1 MKSIFYLICICILIS
16 CSNSKNTSEFIKTVE
31 GRYLFNSNE
40 TLEVYFI
47 EDVLKINWR
56 DKNMTPVK
64 ANDSSF
70 YLKEMNEKLIFI
82 STPEAHIELAEKREH
97 EGEKFYFT
105 KLTAGEKT
113 ALEYFKNKEY
123 TKSQNAYKALQ
134 KKDSLDPTI
143 QEWDLNRTGY
153 KYLKANE
160 FEKAKAIFKINI
172 ALYPE
177 KSNVYD
183 SMGDAFKKENDTL
196 KAIEYYEKSIAIN
209 PENRNSVK
217 NLKKLKKGIENKYST
232 ESR

>member
-16 CSNSKNTSEFIKTVE
+16 CSNSKNASEFIKTVE

-123 TKSQNAYKALQ
+123 TKSLNAYKALQ

-217 NLKKLKKGIENKYST
+217 NLKKLKKGIKK
-232 ESR
+232 

>member
-1 MKSIFYLICICILIS
+1 MKFIFYAIIIFFLIS

-56 DKNMTPVK
+56 DKDMTPIKV
-64 ANDSSF
+64 NDSSF

-82 STPEAHIELAEKREH
+82 SSPQTHIELAEKREH
-97 EGEKFYFT
+97 EGEKFYFI

-123 TKSQNAYKALQ
+123 TKSLNAYKALQ

-143 QEWDLNRTGY
+143 QEWGLNRTGY

-217 NLKKLKKGIENKYST
+217 NLKKLKKGIKK
-232 ESR
+232 

>member
-1 MKSIFYLICICILIS
+1 
-16 CSNSKNTSEFIKTVE
+16 
-31 GRYLFNSNE
+31 
-40 TLEVYFI
+40 
-47 EDVLKINWR
+47 
-56 DKNMTPVK
+56 MTPVK

-82 STPEAHIELAEKREH
+82 STPEAHIVLAEKREH

-123 TKSQNAYKALQ
+123 TKSLNAYKALQ
-134 KKDSLDPTI
+134 QKDSLDPTI
-143 QEWDLNRTGY
+143 QEWGLNRTGY
-153 KYLKANE
+153 EYLKANK
-160 FEKAKAIFKINI
+160 FEKAKAIFEINI

-217 NLKKLKKGIENKYST
+217 NLKKLKKGIEK
-232 ESR
+232 

>member
-1 MKSIFYLICICILIS
+1 MKQIFYFICICILIS

-97 EGEKFYFT
+97 EGEKFYFI

-123 TKSQNAYKALQ
+123 TKSLNAYKALQ
-134 KKDSLDPTI
+134 QKDSLDPTI

-217 NLKKLKKGIENKYST
+217 NLKKLKKGIEK
-232 ESR
+232 

>member
-123 TKSQNAYKALQ
+123 EKSLNTFLALQ

-217 NLKKLKKGIENKYST
+217 NLKKLKKGIEK
-232 ESR
+232 

>member
-123 TKSQNAYKALQ
+123 TKSLNAYKALQ

-153 KYLKANE
+153 KYLKASE

>member
-1 MKSIFYLICICILIS
+1 MKQIFYFICICILIS

-82 STPEAHIELAEKREH
+82 STPDAHIELAEKREH
-97 EGEKFYFT
+97 EGEKFYFI

-123 TKSQNAYKALQ
+123 TKSLNAYKALQ

-183 SMGDAFKKENDTL
+183 SMGDAFKKENDSL

-217 NLKKLKKGIENKYST
+217 NLKKLKKGIKK
-232 ESR
+232 

>member
-1 MKSIFYLICICILIS
+1 MKQIFYFICICILIS

-97 EGEKFYFT
+97 EGEKFYFI

-123 TKSQNAYKALQ
+123 TKSLNAYKALQ

-183 SMGDAFKKENDTL
+183 SMGDAFKKENETL

-217 NLKKLKKGIENKYST
+217 NLKKLKKGIEK
-232 ESR
+232 

>member
-1 MKSIFYLICICILIS
+1 MKFIFYAIIIFFLIS

-56 DKNMTPVK
+56 DKDMTPIKV
-64 ANDSSF
+64 NDSSF

-82 STPEAHIELAEKREH
+82 STPDAHIELAEKREH
-97 EGEKFYFT
+97 EGEKFYFI

-123 TKSQNAYKALQ
+123 TKSLNAYKALQ

-143 QEWDLNRTGY
+143 QEWGLNRTGY

-217 NLKKLKKGIENKYST
+217 NLKKLKKGIKK
-232 ESR
+232 

>member
-1 MKSIFYLICICILIS
+1 MKFIFYAIIIFFLIS

-82 STPEAHIELAEKREH
+82 STPDAHIELAEKREH
-97 EGEKFYFT
+97 EGEKFYFI

-123 TKSQNAYKALQ
+123 TKSLNAYKALQ

-217 NLKKLKKGIENKYST
+217 NLKKLKKGIEK
-232 ESR
+232 

>member
-1 MKSIFYLICICILIS
+1 
-16 CSNSKNTSEFIKTVE
+16 
-31 GRYLFNSNE
+31 
-40 TLEVYFI
+40 
-47 EDVLKINWR
+47 
-56 DKNMTPVK
+56 
-64 ANDSSF
+64 
-70 YLKEMNEKLIFI
+70 MNEKLIFI

-123 TKSQNAYKALQ
+123 TKSLNAYKALQ
-134 KKDSLDPTI
+134 QKDSLDPTI

-217 NLKKLKKGIENKYST
+217 NLKKLEKNIEK
-232 ESR
+232 

>member
-1 MKSIFYLICICILIS
+1 MKQIFYFICICILIS

-82 STPEAHIELAEKREH
+82 STPDAHIELAEKREH
-97 EGEKFYFT
+97 EGEKFYFI

-123 TKSQNAYKALQ
+123 TKSLNAYKALQ

-217 NLKKLKKGIENKYST
+217 NLKKLKKGIKK
-232 ESR
+232 

>member
-123 TKSQNAYKALQ
+123 TKSLNAYKALQ

>member
-123 TKSQNAYKALQ
+123 TKSLNAYKALQ
-134 KKDSLDPTI
+134 QKDSLDPTI

-183 SMGDAFKKENDTL
+183 SMGAAFKKENDTL

>member
-1 MKSIFYLICICILIS
+1 MKFIFYAIIIFFLIS
-16 CSNSKNTSEFIKTVE
+16 CGNSKNSSEFIKTVE

-56 DKNMTPVK
+56 DKDMTPIKV
-64 ANDSSF
+64 NDSSF

-123 TKSQNAYKALQ
+123 TKSLNAYKALQ

-209 PENRNSVK
+209 PENRNSK
-217 NLKKLKKGIENKYST
+217 QFLKRITLK
-232 ESR
+232 

>member
-1 MKSIFYLICICILIS
+1 MKFIFYAIIIFFLIS

-40 TLEVYFI
+40 TLEVYFF

-56 DKNMTPVK
+56 DKDMTPIKV
-64 ANDSSF
+64 NDSSF

-82 STPEAHIELAEKREH
+82 STPDAHIELAEKREH
-97 EGEKFYFT
+97 EGEKFYFI

-123 TKSQNAYKALQ
+123 TKSLNAYKALQ

-217 NLKKLKKGIENKYST
+217 NLKKLKKGIEK
-232 ESR
+232 

>member
-82 STPEAHIELAEKREH
+82 STPDAHIELAEKREH
-97 EGEKFYFT
+97 EGEKFYFI

-123 TKSQNAYKALQ
+123 TKSLNAYKALQ

-217 NLKKLKKGIENKYST
+217 NLKKLKKGIEK
-232 ESR
+232 

>member
-1 MKSIFYLICICILIS
+1 MKSIFYPIIIFFLIS
-16 CSNSKNTSEFIKTVE
+16 CGNSKNSSEFIKTVE

-56 DKNMTPVK
+56 DKDMTPIKV
-64 ANDSSF
+64 NDSSF

-82 STPEAHIELAEKREH
+82 STPQAHIELAEKREH

-105 KLTAGEKT
+105 KLTAGEET

-123 TKSQNAYKALQ
+123 TKSLNAYKALQ

-153 KYLKANE
+153 KYLNTNE

-217 NLKKLKKGIENKYST
+217 NLKKLKKGIKK
-232 ESR
+232 

>member
-1 MKSIFYLICICILIS
+1 
-16 CSNSKNTSEFIKTVE
+16 
-31 GRYLFNSNE
+31 
-40 TLEVYFI
+40 
-47 EDVLKINWR
+47 
-56 DKNMTPVK
+56 MTPVK

-123 TKSQNAYKALQ
+123 TKSLNAYKALQ

-217 NLKKLKKGIENKYST
+217 NLKKLKKGIEK
-232 ESR
+232 